1 MVYGGDN
8 WRTYACAVVLVGG
21 VGVVI
26 AGDDDERDPAVGCC
40 RRDRVLLLRL
50 EQVDLR
56 ADVALEVAGVQ
67 HARAADG
74 EVHAARQQ
82 PAGGAPAQLVCHR
95 CWHSHGRSCIM
106 PHGSNSKQQT
116 DTELV
121 ASSA

>member
-26 AGDDDERDPAVGCC
+26 AGDDDDGDPGVAAAGG
-40 RRDRVLLLRL
+40 RRVVRL
-50 EQVDLR
+50 EQIDLR

-74 EVHAARQQ
+74 EVHATRHEPAR
-82 PAGGAPAQLVCHR
+82 GAPAQLVRHR
-95 CWHSHGRSCIM
+95 RWHSHRGGCNG
-106 PHGSNSKQQT
+106 GSNPT
-116 DTELV
+116 
-121 ASSA
+121 